1 MRLEHFPPEFYDI
14 INAVADGEEL
24 SMTFPTAN
32 VACRRRNKFYD
43 FRVQLRKEAAAGRL
57 PEPMGLEEV
66 AIERTGATLRFYPR
80 SSSPLA
86 SDMRAM
92 LALKHAERREDG
104 TIVAAEPAKPSDP
117 GGHGISPANP
127 FAALRAVLK
136 ESGGDSVPDPPATR
150 KENKP

>member
-14 INAVADGEEL
+14 INAVAEGQEL

-43 FRVQLRKEAAAGRL
+43 FRVTLRREAAAGRL
-57 PEPMGLEEV
+57 PEPLGLEEV

-92 LALKHAERREDG
+92 LALKHATRLPDG
-104 TIVAAEPAKPSDP
+104 TIHAAEAAKPSDP
-117 GGHGISPANP
+117 GGHKIDPRNP
-127 FAALRAVLK
+127 FASLKAVLA
-136 ESGGDSVPDPPATR
+136 ESGGDAVPDPPATTP
-150 KENKP
+150 KEKP